1 MPRSGASGRGNLSEI
16 TNHGHSTTVCVVL
29 PLRFVPYHQLGG
41 RANVIVDGSATEGTV
56 LTLSHWP
63 GSPTP
68 DDLLD
73 DLSAQI
79 AFRALEQPHRFEH
92 VQLVSNNHFDQDGL
106 ASAFALVD
114 PEAALARRELLIDV
128 ARAGDFGTF
137 EHREAARLAFALAA
151 FDDPARSPLGAE
163 VFAGSYDEQCGALY
177 EALLPRCA
185 ELLDDVDALRPLWDA
200 EDGHLTASLEAI
212 GAGVIAVEDH
222 PEADLAI
229 VTVPEAWADRAVTR
243 FTVERQNAVHPM
255 AINQS
260 TTRMRVLVH
269 HGASWR
275 LECRYE
281 TWVMFRSRL
290 VVPRPDLR
298 DLASRLNEA
307 EGDAR
312 GWTADRP
319 GALTPQLVSPRTG
332 TALAADVVQREV
344 LSFLTVA
351 PPAWDPLEGR

>member
-1 MPRSGASGRGNLSEI
+1 M
-16 TNHGHSTTVCVVL
+16 L

-79 AFRALEQPHRFEH
+79 TLRALTQPHRFEH

-106 ASAFALVD
+106 TSVFALVD
-114 PEAALARRELLIDV
+114 PDAALARRELLIDV

-137 EHREAARLAFALAA
+137 QHVEAARIAFALAA
-151 FDDPARSPLGAE
+151 YDDPARSPLGPD
-163 VFAGSYDEQCGALY
+163 VFGGSYDEQCGALY
-177 EALLPRCA
+177 EALVPRCA
-185 ELLDDVDALRPLWDA
+185 ELLDDPESLRPLWEA
-200 EDGHLTASLEAI
+200 EDAHLTAGLDAI
-212 GAGVIAVEDH
+212 AAGVVPIEDH
-222 PEADLAI
+222 PEADLAV
-229 VTVPEAWADRAVTR
+229 VTVPEEWAERAVTR
-243 FTVERQNAVHPM
+243 FTVERHNALHPM

-260 TTRMRVLVH
+260 TNRMRVLVR
-269 HGASWR
+269 HGSSWR

-281 TWVMFRSRL
+281 TWVMFRSRPL
-290 VVPRPDLR
+290 VPRPDLR
-298 DLASRLNEA
+298 DLAARLNEM
-307 EGDAR
+307 EGTIG

-319 GALTPQLVSPRTG
+319 SALTPQLISPAQG
-332 TALAADVVQREV
+332 TSLSADVVRRE
-344 LSFLTVA
+344 TVA
-351 PPAWDPLEGR
+351 FLASASPAWDPLAGR